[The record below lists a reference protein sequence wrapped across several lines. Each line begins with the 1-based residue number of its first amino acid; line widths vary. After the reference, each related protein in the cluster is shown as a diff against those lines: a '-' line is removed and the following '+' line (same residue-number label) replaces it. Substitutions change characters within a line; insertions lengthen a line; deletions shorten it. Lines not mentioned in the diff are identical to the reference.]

1 MHGWKVCYVEL
12 YLTALHASACMDFTD
27 TKIYEEVI
35 GTFTAI

>member
-1 MHGWKVCYVEL
+1 MLHSVM
-12 YLTALHASACMDFTD
+12 LTIPDASACTDFTD